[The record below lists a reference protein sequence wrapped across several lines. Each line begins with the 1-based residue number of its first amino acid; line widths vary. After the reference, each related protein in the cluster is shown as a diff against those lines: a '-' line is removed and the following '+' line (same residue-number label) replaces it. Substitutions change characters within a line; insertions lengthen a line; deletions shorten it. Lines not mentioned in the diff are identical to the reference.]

1 MLGVRK
7 ILYSQ
12 MLFKMKESKIDIYR
26 TVSMNQVPRILG
38 LGDREPNSKTF
49 GCFDRYYWHY
59 RLTDT
64 ANARFQESALLL
76 SLLYRN
82 SFEGNIFY
90 NHQTACQWALGAIEF
105 WAGIQRRDGS
115 FDEVYPNEH
124 SFVATAFSTYAI
136 TESMLILDAKCC
148 LKNVAKAGNW
158 LNRNENI
165 RVANQMAGALLALHN
180 IYLLTEDERFQ
191 QVANDKLSK
200 LLELQ
205 TNEGFFPEYGG
216 YDIGYLSI
224 CISYLAKYYQKSQDQ
239 KVYECLNRAI
249 KFVEGK
255 LRDDGSYDYS
265 KTSRGTQYLYP
276 HGFMTMAPHVIE
288 KHIAGL
294 ESNRIVNPGWMDDRF
309 CIPMTIDYL
318 QTYLEV
324 ANVNDDME
332 TDNF

>member
-1 MLGVRK
+1 M
-7 ILYSQ
+7 
-12 MLFKMKESKIDIYR
+12 DIYR
-26 TVSMNQVPRILG
+26 RIVLNQIPRILG
-38 LGDREPNSKTF
+38 LGDRDNNSKTF

-59 RLTDT
+59 KLLDFP
-64 ANARFQESALLL
+64 NARFQESALILA
-76 SLLYRN
+76 LLYKNR
-82 SFEGNIFY
+82 FEENIFY
-90 NHQTACQWALGAIEF
+90 NHQTVYQWALGAIEF
-105 WAGIQRRDGS
+105 WARIQRRDGS

-158 LNRNENI
+158 LNRNENL

-180 IYLLTEDERFQ
+180 IYLLTEDERFEHA
-191 QVANDKLSK
+191 VDDKLSK

-224 CISYLAKYYQKSQDQ
+224 CISYLAKYYKKTQNQE
-239 KVYECLNRAI
+239 VYESLTRAI
-249 KFVEGK
+249 KFVEEK

-265 KTSRGTQYLYP
+265 ITSRGTQYLYP
-276 HGFMTMAPHVIE
+276 HGFMIMKSPVIE
-288 KHIAGL
+288 KHITGL
-294 ESNRIVNPGWMDDRF
+294 GKNKILNPGWMDDRF
-309 CIPMTIDYL
+309 CIPLTIDYL

-324 ANVNDDME
+324 ASIDD
-332 TDNF
+332 TIK